1 MMNKKQKEYTAK
13 DIRNLYGIP
22 ARQIYKL
29 FPRPMKKVYY
39 NKKRGYN
46 IYREY
51 WTEEMVRSALE
62 HPELSRYVAQ
72 KKKKEQEEINLRK
85 AQALIEQYS
94 FDGMIREAQQKDRF
108 FVLHVGPTN
117 SGKTFDAMEDLKKNQ
132 PGTYLGPLRLLA
144 LEMYER
150 LNGAGVPCTLLT
162 GEEHLPVKDATSV
175 SSTIELCDFHTQ
187 YKTAV
192 IDEAQLIADRERG
205 AAWLKAICLVN
216 AEVLHICMSP
226 EALPFLR
233 DLIETIAG
241 KDRFCVVEHKRLA
254 PLRYKGQCTDYS
266 ELKPDDALIC
276 FSRKS
281 VLATAAELEKEGIR
295 ASVIYGALPPEARR
309 NEVKRYLNRE
319 TTVVVATDAIGMGI
333 SLPIHRI
340 IFTETEKYDGK
351 KYRQLTTSEVNQ
363 IAGRAGRYGLQEEG
377 EVLVMNDSPLIREL
391 LGKPS
396 PRIKRPCI
404 SFPKETLTSDVP
416 IESLLRVWQ
425 TLPRSPLFD
434 RENMENSYFLY
445 KMLLKMFPEEFLEKD
460 RDLVFEMITCPC
472 DVKQQELMRYWC
484 RCVGSV
490 LKQEKGKNRV
500 PYPHYPLDT
509 LEGCELQ
516 YKAYDLR
523 HQILRRLGVE
533 DDCTKERK
541 EICRRIDEL
550 MKESKEQYIRR
561 CRICGNV
568 IPANSRVPI
577 CSTCSNN
584 EYFSC

>member
-1 MMNKKQKEYTAK
+1 
-13 DIRNLYGIP
+13 
-22 ARQIYKL
+22 
-29 FPRPMKKVYY
+29 
-39 NKKRGYN
+39 
-46 IYREY
+46 
-51 WTEEMVRSALE
+51 MVRTALE
-62 HPELSRYVAQ
+62 KPELRAFVTRKQ
-72 KKKKEQEEINLRK
+72 KKEQDEVNLKK
-85 AQALIEQYS
+85 AQALFEQYS
-94 FDGMIREAQQKDRF
+94 FEGMIREARKKDRV
-108 FVLHVGPTN
+108 FVLHAGPTN
-117 SGKTFDAMEDLKKNQ
+117 SGKTFDAIEDLKQNQ

-144 LEMYER
+144 LEMYEK
-150 LNGAGVPCTLLT
+150 LNGSGIPCTLLT
-162 GEEHLPVKDATSV
+162 GEEHLPVRNATSV
-175 SSTIELCDFHTQ
+175 SSTIELCDFSTK

-205 AAWLKAICLVN
+205 AAWLKAICLIN
-216 AEVLHICMSP
+216 ADVVHVCMSL

-233 DLIETIAG
+233 DLTETIAG
-241 KDRFCVVEHKRLA
+241 KDRVCVIHHKRLA
-254 PLRYKGQCTDYS
+254 PLRYKGQCRDYK

-309 NEVKRYLNRE
+309 NEVKRYLNRD

-363 IAGRAGRYGLQEEG
+363 IAGRAGRYGLQEDG
-377 EVLVMNDSPLIREL
+377 EVLVMNDSPLIQEL
-391 LGKPS
+391 LGKPE

-404 SFPKETLTSDVP
+404 SFPKESLSSDIP
-416 IESLLRVWQ
+416 IESMLQAWQ
-425 TLPRSPLFD
+425 SLPRSPLFD
-434 RENMENSYFLY
+434 RENMENAYLLY
-445 KMLLKMFPEEFLEKD
+445 KTLLKMFSAECLEEK

-472 DVKQQELMRYWC
+472 DGKQQELLHYWC
-484 RCVGSV
+484 RCVRCV
-490 LKQEKGKNRV
+490 MRQEKNGNCRL
-500 PYPHYPLDT
+500 PLPNYPLDT

-523 HQILRRLGVE
+523 HQILRRLGIE

-541 EICRRIDEL
+541 EICRRIDLL

-561 CRICGNV
+561 CRICGSI
-568 IPANSRVPI
+568 IPANSRAPI
-577 CSTCSNN
+577 CNRCSDND
-584 EYFSC
+584 FFAF